1 MLDRRLEAEK
11 KERFGFP
18 EKDVTELLK
27 ECGVKDEWKWNWKG
41 GKKEGTFVKMEE
53 KKITPKV
60 FWQMES
66 KDVIKELDIT
76 NFGAK
81 TSLKT

>member
-53 KKITPKV
+53 KKIIHIIEE
-60 FWQMES
+60 MEMG
-66 KDVIKELDIT
+66 DVHIDTTRFI
-76 NFGAK
+76 
-81 TSLKT
+81 